1 MGVSSCT
8 FEPLQASSFVPFRL
22 RFTLRPLSS
31 TPLFVLTSS
40 SPPSLSLSRVPR
52 SLQGCRHQVHQS
64 GTSRPQ
70 RLPSRNQLPEY
81 KNKAANPT
89 KLLSRSQ
96 VRTFLASRVTM
107 TGPDAIFFPTDIKA
121 SGLPAKVGFFNG
133 LFYVRIKG
141 GKVPQRTKTTKYIKG
156 DEFVATWEDTVKLC
170 VLPWG
175 VAACG

>member
-1 MGVSSCT
+1 
-8 FEPLQASSFVPFRL
+8 
-22 RFTLRPLSS
+22 
-31 TPLFVLTSS
+31 
-40 SPPSLSLSRVPR
+40 
-52 SLQGCRHQVHQS
+52 
-64 GTSRPQ
+64 
-70 RLPSRNQLPEY
+70 
-81 KNKAANPT
+81 
-89 KLLSRSQ
+89 
-96 VRTFLASRVTM
+96 M